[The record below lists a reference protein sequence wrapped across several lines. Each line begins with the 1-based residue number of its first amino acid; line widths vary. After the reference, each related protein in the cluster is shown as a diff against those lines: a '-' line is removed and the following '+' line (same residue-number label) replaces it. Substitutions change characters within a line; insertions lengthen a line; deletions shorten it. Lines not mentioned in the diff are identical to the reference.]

1 MARIEFEAE
10 LWAAMEGKG
19 WTFVTLPAAASGKL
33 PGRGRVAIQGT
44 INGFPFRSS
53 AFPDGKGSHTIMINA
68 AMREGGRVGP
78 GEAARF
84 VIEPASDDVAVEVP
98 ADLEAALAG
107 SPEARARF
115 DAVTPKARAEW
126 VAWIESAKA
135 EATRERRVTQTLE
148 RLLAGKKRPSD

>member
-1 MARIEFEAE
+1 MAKISFEAE

-19 WTFVTLPAAASGKL
+19 WTFVTLPPAASAEL
-33 PGRGRVAIQGT
+33 PGRGRVAVQGT

-68 AMREGGRVGP
+68 AMREGGGVGP
-78 GEAARF
+78 GESARF
-84 VIEPASDDVAVEVP
+84 VVEPASDDVAVEVP
-98 ADLEAALAG
+98 ADLEAALGA

-115 DAVTPKARAEW
+115 DGVTPKARAEW

-135 EATRERRVTQTLE
+135 AATRERRVGQTVE